1 MTVHRE
7 AAVMTARETGSLRHE
22 ARAVYVI
29 WLRDLI
35 RFVNERTRLVGA
47 LGQPLIYLGVM
58 GTGFGATFRAAALPE
73 GFSYVQFM
81 FPGILGMTVL
91 FTALFSAVSI
101 IWDREFGFLK
111 VVLVAPVSRPA
122 IVLGKALGGATVAL
136 LQATLLLALAPL
148 VGLRL
153 GIAEIFQLWLVML
166 LSAFALTSLGLAL
179 ASRMPSM
186 ESFQMIMNFL
196 IIPMWMLSGAFFP
209 LQGVPAWM
217 ETLMRVNPLTYAV
230 DALRGVMHAGTPMG
244 QVLVAHSFGFNLT
257 IVAAVSLAAFAAALL
272 TFKARES

>member
-1 MTVHRE
+1 MATRESTVV
-7 AAVMTARETGSLRHE
+7 AAREGTDLRHE

-29 WLRDLI
+29 WLRDLV

-58 GTGFGATFRAAALPE
+58 GTGFGATFRAAALPD

-111 VVLVAPVSRPA
+111 EVLVAPVTRPS

-136 LQATLLLALAPL
+136 LQATLLLALSPL

-153 GIAEIFQLWLVML
+153 GVVDIARLWLVML
-166 LSAFALTSLGLAL
+166 LIAFALTSFGLAL

-186 ESFQMIMNFL
+186 EAFQMVMNFL
-196 IIPMWMLSGAFFP
+196 IVPMWMLSGAFFP
-209 LQGVPAWM
+209 LQGVPGWM
-217 ETLMRVNPLTYAV
+217 AALMRIDPLTYAV
-230 DALRGVMHAGTPMG
+230 DALRGVMYAGTPMG
-244 QVLVAHSFGFNLT
+244 RALVAHGFGFNLT
-257 IVAAVSLAAFAAALL
+257 VVALVSLAAFAVALV

>member
-1 MTVHRE
+1 MATQE
-7 AAVMTARETGSLRHE
+7 STAVTKRETADLRQE

-35 RFVNERTRLVGA
+35 RFVNERTRLIGA
-47 LGQPLIYLGVM
+47 LGQPVIYLGVM
-58 GTGFGATFRAAALPE
+58 GTGFGATFHAAALPE

-111 VVLVAPVSRPA
+111 EVLVAPVSRPA

-136 LQATLLLALAPL
+136 LQATLLLVLAPM

-153 GIAEIFQLWLVML
+153 GLADIAQLWLVML
-166 LSAFALTSLGLAL
+166 LIAFALTSLGLAL

-186 ESFQMIMNFL
+186 EAFQMVMNFL
-196 IIPMWMLSGAFFP
+196 IVPMWMLSGAFFP
-209 LQGVPAWM
+209 LQGVPGWM
-217 ETLMRVNPLTYAV
+217 EALMRVNPLTYAV
-230 DALRGVMHAGTPMG
+230 DALRGVMYAGTPMG
-244 QVLVAHSFGFNLT
+244 QALVAHSFGFNLA
-257 IVAAVSLAAFAAALL
+257 IVVAVALVAFTGALL